1 VVRTPIS
8 SRQPRRVRELHTAG
22 PALTAFGSADRARA
36 NDVGTEPVSR
46 SADSIDCCCRHP
58 SARSASHPLEHL
70 GRRHSGNPAHPCVTY
85 HGGFS
90 HLPDESR
97 AGRLVL
103 NDETLTLDQIV
114 HETLTR
120 NFDPPMELCR
130 TAAVVSIEVTS
141 EQVARSKVGAA
152 LLIGVLG
159 AVTAKAASDRAT
171 SLVTLKSGETG
182 YLTVNNQS
190 AASLLGSLNP
200 LAPRARDRDW
210 VLG

>member
-1 VVRTPIS
+1 
-8 SRQPRRVRELHTAG
+8 
-22 PALTAFGSADRARA
+22 
-36 NDVGTEPVSR
+36 
-46 SADSIDCCCRHP
+46 
-58 SARSASHPLEHL
+58 
-70 GRRHSGNPAHPCVTY
+70 
-85 HGGFS
+85 
-90 HLPDESR
+90 
-97 AGRLVL
+97 
-103 NDETLTLDQIV
+103 
-114 HETLTR
+114 
-120 NFDPPMELCR
+120 MELCR